1 MQRERGEENAQPFF
15 TSLLYYTNVIKKGS
29 LSKFGKFFWRIIF
42 RGIWGGVFLSRLC
55 MAFINDD
62 EQSASVSGCFRGL
75 SFENSEH
82 FFDGEFSAARHAV
95 VSDFMVV
102 KDFSGRAIRAVN
114 ALVFWFEHFLSLS
127 FKSQISFRFSRI
139 FIGSI
144 RAGC

>member
-1 MQRERGEENAQPFF
+1 MP
-15 TSLLYYTNVIKKGS
+15 SLFLRLYYSIPMLLKKVRCRSSENFFAVLFSGG
-29 LSKFGKFFWRIIF
+29 FGAWF
-42 RGIWGGVFLSRLC
+42 FLSRLF
-55 MAFINDD
+55 MAFINDY
-62 EQSASVSGCFRGL
+62 EESASVSGCFRGL

-127 FKSQISFRFSRI
+127 F
-139 FIGSI
+139 
-144 RAGC
+144 

>member
-1 MQRERGEENAQPFF
+1 MLLKKVRCRSSENY
-15 TSLLYYTNVIKKGS
+15 LC
-29 LSKFGKFFWRIIF
+29 RIIF
-42 RGIWGGVFLSRLC
+42 RGIWGGVFLSRMR

-62 EQSASVSGCFRGL
+62 EQSAFVSGYLRGL
-75 SFENSEH
+75 PFEDNKH
-82 FFDGEFSAARHAV
+82 FFDGEFSAASHAV

-127 FKSQISFRFSRI
+127 FKSEIRFRFSRI